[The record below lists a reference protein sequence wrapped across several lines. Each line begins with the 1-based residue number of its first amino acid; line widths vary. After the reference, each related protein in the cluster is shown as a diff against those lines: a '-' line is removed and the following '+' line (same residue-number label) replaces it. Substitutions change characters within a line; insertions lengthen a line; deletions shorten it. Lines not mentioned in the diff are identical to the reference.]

1 MQETSNA
8 ITHEQWLNEYDYI
21 TIQKFLK
28 KLYCDGKITARELHK
43 ILQIVCDKF
52 SLAYAEIRA

>member
-1 MQETSNA
+1 MQETSSA
-8 ITHEQWLNEYDYI
+8 VTHEQWLNEYDYI

-28 KLYCDGKITARELHK
+28 KLYCDGKITARELHT